1 MKKFFSFS
9 VGLFFSLHVLGMSFI
24 MGGGIDNFIS
34 HNTKKTVCSCHHM
47 EMNGP
52 ITKTTPASPTPQKMI
67 CCDQQTILSSA
78 VISIS
83 APKKINN
90 TPKKDSDFQKF
101 LEKLSISS
109 DGNYY
114 LLLRDRDHI
123 SVKIT
128 QNFLENIFQK
138 RKISGFLAHKKIT
151 VLLV

>member
-1 MKKFFSFS
+1 MLQFLLMSFVMANHSSSSLTNSKNKWCHEMMSSDAFSF
-9 VGLFFSLHVLGMSFI
+9 
-24 MGGGIDNFIS
+24 NK
-34 HNTKKTVCSCHHM
+34 NAPQKK
-47 EMNGP
+47 N
-52 ITKTTPASPTPQKMI
+52 QKMI

-90 TPKKDSDFQKF
+90 TSKKDSDFQKF

-114 LLLRDRDHI
+114 LFLCDRDHI